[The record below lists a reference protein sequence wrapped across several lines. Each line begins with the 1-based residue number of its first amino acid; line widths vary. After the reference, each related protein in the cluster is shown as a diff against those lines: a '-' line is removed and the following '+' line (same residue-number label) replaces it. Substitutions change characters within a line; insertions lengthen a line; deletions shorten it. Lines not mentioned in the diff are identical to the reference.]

1 MGGSWK
7 VEPVAV
13 GLEFVDILPA
23 GCRSS
28 AVRSF
33 LVGPG
38 ILPAAAAAEN
48 RSFAEAAGNTSSAH
62 IQRPAGCQN
71 CSCWGVQQK
80 QAVVH
85 IQDM

>member
-7 VEPVAV
+7 VEPVAA
-13 GLEFVDILPA
+13 GEEFVDILPA

-38 ILPAAAAAEN
+38 ILPAAVEN

-62 IQRPAGCQN
+62 IQRAAGC
-71 CSCWGVQQK
+71 
-80 QAVVH
+80 
-85 IQDM
+85 

>member
-7 VEPVAV
+7 AEPVAA
-13 GLEFVDILPA
+13 GEEFVDILPA
-23 GCRSS
+23 DCRSS

-38 ILPAAAAAEN
+38 ILPAAAEN

-62 IQRPAGCQN
+62 IQRAAGCQN
-71 CSCWGVQQK
+71 CSC
-80 QAVVH
+80 
-85 IQDM
+85 